1 MPEGDTSVK
10 AYLRVIVIAA
20 LLGVPA
26 ALAAVAFTSL
36 LHDVTHLV
44 WEDLPD
50 AAGWSE
56 PPWWYVIS
64 VPALGGAIVAATLR
78 LPGHGGHGA
87 LGGLSMEPL
96 EPIGLPSALAAALAT
111 LGLGLVL
118 GPEGPLIALGLTMG
132 LVAARWLRA
141 AEQAGQAVVFAGAFA
156 TISTVFGGPLQAAL
170 LLFEVLA
177 RGGKLT
183 GPQLWRVL
191 IPGFVAA
198 GTGALV
204 FTGVAD
210 WPGVHEVELA
220 IPGLPPYPTV
230 RIVDLAWCFPV
241 AVASAVAV
249 AASVRLAS
257 GVSARGVAHPE
268 ALLVGAGLGVGIV
281 AVIFGEIADR
291 PAELVLFSGQSNVP
305 AVIAEGSAGVLGLLI
320 VSKVIAYALSLGGGF
335 RGGPVFPAI
344 AIGAAVGVLAAEVLP
359 GVELTPALT
368 AGIAA
373 GAAASLQLPIF
384 GALMASLLVG
394 GGESE
399 TIPIAVLASV
409 VGWFTAVAIEG
420 PAGENAEGAHA

>member
-1 MPEGDTSVK
+1 MSEGDTSVK

-118 GPEGPLIALGLTMG
+118 GPEGPLVALGLTMG
-132 LVAARWLRA
+132 LVAGRLVRA
-141 AEQAGQAVVFAGAFA
+141 TEQAGQAVVFAGAFA

-220 IPGLPPYPTV
+220 IPGLPPIPRCV
-230 RIVDLAWCFPV
+230 SSISPGASLSPSPRPSLWLPRSALPGAFPRGAWHTPRRCSW
-241 AVASAVAV
+241 ARASA
-249 AASVRLAS
+249 LAS
-257 GVSARGVAHPE
+257 SP
-268 ALLVGAGLGVGIV
+268 
-281 AVIFGEIADR
+281 
-291 PAELVLFSGQSNVP
+291 
-305 AVIAEGSAGVLGLLI
+305 
-320 VSKVIAYALSLGGGF
+320 
-335 RGGPVFPAI
+335 
-344 AIGAAVGVLAAEVLP
+344 
-359 GVELTPALT
+359 
-368 AGIAA
+368 
-373 GAAASLQLPIF
+373 
-384 GALMASLLVG
+384 
-394 GGESE
+394 
-399 TIPIAVLASV
+399 
-409 VGWFTAVAIEG
+409 
-420 PAGENAEGAHA
+420 